1 MFGGYYNHCANVA
14 WEGCQAEKSSIF
26 YIDASLTYESG
37 DQPIAMQTNRG
48 VRSCAD
54 RRSLSI
60 CSFIPRFNS
69 TYTLGCECKRTQMKN
84 YSFFTALWLLS
95 TVSSNLQAQP
105 SIYSNME
112 ELVITASHI
121 PIAISESANA
131 VTIINKEQIKNRA
144 ALSVSDLLRDVPGL
158 AVSRSGGLGSATQ
171 IRIRG
176 AEANHLLVLIDGV
189 EANDPSQS
197 DELNWGL
204 LTASD
209 IERIEVIRGP
219 QSAMYG
225 SDAVAG
231 VINIITRRAD
241 QPLSANIY
249 SEAGSWATRKN
260 GFNIAHKNHTFNMR
274 LGASHLESDGINI
287 ARQGDERDGYD
298 NTSVNLTAGWTIEKD
313 IRLSLVARQSSGMSA
328 FDSDENYDGFV
339 EDQNRVSEF
348 QYSTVGLQGFYT
360 TANDHLK
367 HKIMIAQSKSENDNF
382 AEGLLGNSSS
392 ATKDQWQYVGSLFWD
407 GSDQRLSLLLEY
419 ENERFNQTGPFF
431 SGTNAGQY
439 LKRSTESVALE
450 YRVDISD
457 SLTLAASGRYDDS
470 SEFNTAETLRVEA
483 SYQLSAATRLRSA
496 WGTAIKN
503 PTFTER
509 FAIFGFFV
517 GNPNLLPEES
527 TSWELGFDHVLFNG
541 SLNLA
546 ATVFNAAL
554 KNEING
560 FAPASGGNSTA
571 VNKEGDSQRQG
582 VELVVGSTFSD
593 SLSLNAAY
601 TYIDSVEWDSNSDQ
615 DIDEIRR
622 PRHSASLNL
631 AWQATDKLQLNTNI
645 HYSGGQTDD
654 YFPPFPS
661 LAQRVSLDKYTLLN
675 INANYSVTEQL
686 DIYIRLDNLLDDQ
699 YEEVL
704 GYQTLGL
711 GGSIGFR
718 INFAS

>member
-69 TYTLGCECKRTQMKN
+69 TYTLGCECKRTQMKS
-84 YSFFTALWLLS
+84 YSIFTALWLLS

-231 VINIITRRAD
+231 VINIITRRAE
-241 QPLSANIY
+241 QALSATIY

-582 VELVVGSTFSD
+582 VELVVGSTISD

-631 AWQATDKLQLNTNI
+631 AWQVTDELQLNTNV

-654 YFPPFPS
+654 YFPSFPS
-661 LAQRVSLDKYTLLN
+661 PAQRVSLDKYTLLN
-675 INANYSVTEQL
+675 INANYSATEQL